1 MCGKVQANRIHA
13 RPLAANQLIVSFP
26 DQTERVMTT
35 LPSLVTIPDTE
46 LRMLS
51 SPIVGQEFSICVALP
66 HTYSKDSSNAYPVI
80 YVPDANASFGIV
92 TETVRW
98 LTFFNDIPEVIVVGI
113 GYPVRSFKEAQ
124 GLRTRDLT
132 PTETD
137 WYETWWKPRLSDAP
151 ADAGSGGAANFLR
164 FSREELIPFVDTN
177 YRTLPGDNTLMG
189 FSLGGL
195 FALYTLFI
203 QPDTFRSYVVGSP
216 SVWWDDEMILSLE
229 KDFAAQ
235 HSDLP
240 AKVFLSV
247 AGNEEAAM
255 IANMYQVT
263 DVLRSRQYK
272 SIEIVT
278 HFFEGET
285 HMSNTA
291 AFVSW
296 GLRAAFT
303 QKA

>member
-1 MCGKVQANRIHA
+1 MSTV
-13 RPLAANQLIVSFP
+13 
-26 DQTERVMTT
+26 
-35 LPSLVTIPDTE
+35 PSLVAIPDTE

-51 SPIVGQEFSICVALP
+51 SPIVGQEFSICIALP
-66 HTYSKDSSNAYPVI
+66 QTYSKDSQAYPAI
-80 YVPDANASFGIV
+80 YVLDANASFGIV

-113 GYPVRSFKEAQ
+113 GYPVRSFKDAQ

-137 WYETWWKPRLSDAP
+137 WYETWWKPRLADAP
-151 ADAGSGGAANFLR
+151 PYVGSGGAPHFLR
-164 FSREELIPFVDTN
+164 LIREELIPFIDTN

-195 FALYTLFI
+195 FALYTLFN

-216 SVWWDDEMILSLE
+216 SVWWDDEIILSLE

-247 AGNEEAAM
+247 AGNEDAVM
-255 IANMYQVT
+255 IANMYQVA
-263 DVLRSRQYK
+263 DVLRSREYK
-272 SIEIVT
+272 SMEIT
-278 HFFEGET
+278 TRFFEGET
-285 HMSNTA
+285 HMSNTP

-296 GLRAAFT
+296 GLRAAFA

>member
-1 MCGKVQANRIHA
+1 MSI
-13 RPLAANQLIVSFP
+13 
-26 DQTERVMTT
+26 

-51 SPIVGQEFSICVALP
+51 SSIVGQEFSICVALP
-66 HTYSKDSSNAYPVI
+66 YDYSKDNKAYPVI
-80 YVPDANASFGIV
+80 YALDGNANFGMI

-113 GYPVRSFKEAQ
+113 GYLVRSFKDAQ

-164 FSREELIPFVDTN
+164 FIREELIPFIDTT
-177 YRTLPGDNTLMG
+177 YRTLPGNNTLMG

-195 FALYTLFI
+195 FALYTLFN
-203 QPDTFRSYVVGSP
+203 QPDTFIRYVIGSP
-216 SVWWDDEMILSLE
+216 AVWWDDEVILGLE
-229 KDFAAQ
+229 KGFAA
-235 HSDLP
+235 HNSDLP

-255 IANMYQVT
+255 IANMYQVA
-263 DVLRSRQYK
+263 DVLRSREYK
-272 SIEIVT
+272 SLEITT

-285 HMSNTA
+285 HMSNTP

-296 GLRAAFT
+296 GLRAAFA